1 MDRLG
6 PTSIPPPLPLTS
18 TPPPTVHDS
27 DNDTMLQCR
36 VTGRYNRSHLSRGLV
51 FYHRQFRDILQ
62 GWDMSHISTVLV
74 VSLGW
79 RYHWLIYSM
88 LLWFWDDYHSLLP
101 PAHGEWHRGPAVSSS
116 SLVVFIGFIL
126 SYTELYRGLN
136 VRRLLLLWPSHPIT
150 AARTPPIPL
159 FYRGKWQRYQT
170 TFFISKL

>member
-1 MDRLG
+1 M
-6 PTSIPPPLPLTS
+6 I
-18 TPPPTVHDS
+18 
-27 DNDTMLQCR
+27 QCCSAGWR

-51 FYHRQFRDILQ
+51 YSVLLLPVQ
-62 GWDMSHISTVLV
+62 GYPAGMGHVACLHN
-74 VSLGW
+74 VSGQSRLGLK
-79 RYHWLIYSM
+79 YHWLIYSM
-88 LLWFWDDYHSLLP
+88 LLWFWYDYHSLLP

-170 TFFISKL
+170 TFFIFKL